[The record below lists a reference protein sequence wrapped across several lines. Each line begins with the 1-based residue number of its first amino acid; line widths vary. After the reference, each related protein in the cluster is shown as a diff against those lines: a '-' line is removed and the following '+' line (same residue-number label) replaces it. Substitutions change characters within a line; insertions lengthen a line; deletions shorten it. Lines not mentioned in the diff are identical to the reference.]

1 MITGE
6 APSSKSLGEALE
18 FLPPGERPLKALGKP
33 SLVTKWAWQII
44 PALIT
49 CSILGIGFRNKLKA
63 RQIALT
69 PLREF
74 ENKLKEVTSASN
86 DRVTFFREAARFAT
100 EHDATEGFEEVFE
113 VRDEICFRQDPKPEP
128 LEKGE
133 MKQVLRLLRTLSPL
147 FLFCMCISSLI
158 PTSEGADLSP
168 EVAKAEIL
176 ASMET
181 GPVREH
187 LHNLAICEQQLGNYG
202 EASLWAHRYQSHGG
216 NSTKLM
222 TGLPGYHARSAE
234 GTEWLSKLPK
244 WIMLI

>member
-100 EHDATEGFEEVFE
+100 EHDATEGFEAVSYTH
-113 VRDEICFRQDPKPEP
+113 
-128 LEKGE
+128 
-133 MKQVLRLLRTLSPL
+133 LR
-147 FLFCMCISSLI
+147 
-158 PTSEGADLSP
+158 AH
-168 EVAKAEIL
+168 
-176 ASMET
+176 ET
-181 GPVREH
+181 
-187 LHNLAICEQQLGNYG
+187 
-202 EASLWAHRYQSHGG
+202 
-216 NSTKLM
+216 
-222 TGLPGYHARSAE
+222 
-234 GTEWLSKLPK
+234 
-244 WIMLI
+244 